1 MFWLPSLFCI
11 FQLGN
16 ISYIENFSKFKVS
29 FGLWLCLLEVISSK
43 APVLFWAVINK
54 LVLLVLVSQ
63 VSLRISFAPFL
74 VSSIINSE
82 NLSITYRNA
91 WLLLTLRYNGMKMKG
106 FQQSNSQT
114 LCISLS
120 INVWIK
126 NLQDYLN
133 LGNKVTYISQVKR

>member
-1 MFWLPSLFCI
+1 MFWLLSVFCI

-63 VSLRISFAPFL
+63 VSLRISFAPCLFGVLNNQFWKL
-74 VSSIINSE
+74 VQYIYRTDSIQSVIVI
-82 NLSITYRNA
+82 L
-91 WLLLTLRYNGMKMKG
+91 WDGMKIKG
-106 FQQSNSQT
+106 FQQSINQT
-114 LCISLS
+114 CISLS
-120 INVWIK
+120 INVCLKI
-126 NLQDYLN
+126 YRI
-133 LGNKVTYISQVKR
+133 T